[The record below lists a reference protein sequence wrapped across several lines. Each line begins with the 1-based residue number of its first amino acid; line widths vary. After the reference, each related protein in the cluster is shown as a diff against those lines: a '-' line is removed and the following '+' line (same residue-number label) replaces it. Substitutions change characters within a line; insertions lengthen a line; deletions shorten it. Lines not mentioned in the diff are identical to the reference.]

1 MSVCVRPHKFGV
13 DMDVRWN
20 STFLMLKHLVP
31 YHSTFSVWI
40 RTNYPGKDDGS
51 CLLSDNHWVVADK
64 LLSFFQLFYDSI
76 VALSGIYYPTS
87 PLMLHHIL
95 KIARHLNAYENHE
108 LLRTVVVPMKTK
120 FLKFWRDI
128 PILYAFAF
136 ILDPR
141 AKMRG
146 FHKVLQRLYSLNGT
160 DYSRYPSCIRT
171 KLTKMYQIYEANFG
185 GICLT
190 PQPQSG
196 SGSSKATV
204 GDLFPNTMNQ
214 EQGNTKC

>member
-1 MSVCVRPHKFGV
+1 
-13 DMDVRWN
+13 
-20 STFLMLKHLVP
+20 MLKHLVP

-40 RTNYPGKDDGS
+40 RTNYTCKEDGS
-51 CLLSDNHWVVADK
+51 FLLTDNHWVVAEK
-64 LLSFFQLFYDSI
+64 LLCFLQLFYDST

-108 LLRTVVVPMKTK
+108 LLRNVVVPMKTK
-120 FLKFWRDI
+120 FLKYWRKI

-146 FHKVLQRLYSLNGT
+146 FHKVLQRLSSLNGT
-160 DYSRYPSCIRT
+160 DYSRYPSCVRC
-171 KLTKMYQIYEANFG
+171 KLTKIGSALMYQG
-185 GICLT
+185 LG
-190 PQPQSG
+190 
-196 SGSSKATV
+196 V
-204 GDLFPNTMNQ
+204 G
-214 EQGNTKC
+214 

>member
-1 MSVCVRPHKFGV
+1 
-13 DMDVRWN
+13 
-20 STFLMLKHLVP
+20 
-31 YHSTFSVWI
+31 
-40 RTNYPGKDDGS
+40 
-51 CLLSDNHWVVADK
+51 
-64 LLSFFQLFYDSI
+64 
-76 VALSGIYYPTS
+76 
-87 PLMLHHIL
+87 MLHHIL